1 MNKTKNVKIFTL
13 IFMMFFNIIIM
24 SFLFNSNKSSTL
36 NNMDVFERREP
47 TNLDV
52 GAINPQNE
60 ITGIISDRSG
70 KIFTNITHT
79 SQFYYINRYNPGLD
93 IQPNLFL
100 QNWNITHAR
109 MFFENIT
116 VINYTKDIET
126 QPTEFIISYSETEP
140 VYLYQKFAVE
150 TDLYINNVSIFIQ
163 DIVDE
168 DSYTDEN
175 SWEVSIVNC
184 SNDTLGTPNSLQ
196 TVGSLKRPHPSDM
209 VAHWEVFDFKDS
221 INGAI
226 FLNTSNTNSTLINGI
241 IKYWFAIKI
250 KIPPN
255 DGRTGG
261 GPKFLY
267 LNPDGSD
274 PADIGEGETFAQS
287 PRFINLTYN
296 IDNVTEYMILNGT
309 LQGGNLNSFDKFDG
323 DRFIVESV
331 LDGIKQKVLIYVK
344 LELDNLTN
352 SGYSWDDLKNLPKDY
367 PFEWKNILNSIIYSI
382 NFSIVTN
389 ISNTN
394 FIENANL
401 WWWRTSPM
409 PRWDPIS
416 PFQLNITQQKEFLQ
430 YFTTI
435 DPGEKLDVIRHMN
448 TSANGNNSII
458 FLFQYIGVN
467 ASSIYNTSI
476 DLSNVEVGK
485 IATIDTIQK
494 YDPIV
499 QDLHYANN
507 ITLSNGAF
515 NISNDEIIDSVMEN
529 DDQFLQVLGDSNSDN
544 VSIDFKFNI
553 LENLDP
559 SLWDVDDLSEW
570 IFNLPNPSIY
580 QIDFRISSNVS
591 IPDPVNLTYAALEIY
606 NGGNYA
612 PFDNYTWLQFS
623 DNKTFADIDENTK
636 ILPFDSYY
644 SWYVMHLINVSDN
657 HSLRVR
663 LRFIGNGTFKGINVS
678 IDEFT
683 LNFHVQN
690 AISSDIASKIGF
702 GLNSN
707 SLKPSDI
714 HLKNFGTDIPDNGLW
729 EMNISDGIPTQG
741 FYYFNVT
748 SIWLEVYFDVIG
760 IYTIE
765 KSQNY
770 NWEYLLAQNNP
781 KILWNV
787 SADIVYYSFYSNI
800 DESRGLQFN
809 VPSEWLL
816 IEVYNSSSSPPTV
829 SGGWYWTNQSDN
841 VFKTITLYN
850 ISDGLWKI
858 VMNSSMSILNMNYS
872 ATGEIKIDQTMV
884 ANVSISLYYGGEV
897 NFEVYSE
904 SSSMIFSDYD
914 ILNETAFENS
924 TYFEWNVLDTTLNT
938 GKYYLKTY
946 WVKYNQTHAF
956 LSIDVAQI
964 NVSKWAS
971 NFTYDPLPEAIRFGQ
986 EISLDLDFSCE
997 NSSISFEGFPVK
1009 FSIKYE
1015 TLTQPFTK
1023 YIDINYETSLNYT
1036 VPDSFT
1042 GNLNITIEFDGDY
1055 RIDGYIEEFSLD
1067 IKEKLGVNIEFIITP
1082 DIQYLTGT
1090 YYFTVKVTDEL
1101 GTPLESVELIFKLL
1115 DGQNIVVYEVA
1126 TRSNEEGIASA
1137 SLNLQNLGGG
1147 FTIQVSF
1154 AEKGIHASAE
1164 ISSESLRVINEFT
1177 RFMES
1182 FIQYLPFIILGIA
1195 IISTFITVRYIMKSR
1210 KRRVWADDATVLDDL
1225 VKISYILIIDKEA
1238 GLSIYHKQISFE
1250 DIDSD
1255 LISGFLQAISA
1266 FKTEIKKSTT
1276 TTDKRP
1282 GFEMDYVDFKIVIT
1296 DGKYVR
1302 VALVLEGTPSEKLK
1316 ENQWLFTDQFEK
1328 RFAGVLQEFE
1338 GDITP
1343 FKQSDDLVEK
1353 YFNITLIYPLKL
1365 GKHYGVIKL
1374 KGLEKDLV
1382 EMAAEIQKE
1391 RKVFFISSLLNL
1403 ALAARKASRD
1413 EIISTILS
1421 LREKG
1426 LVVPV
1431 ELD

>member
-1 MNKTKNVKIFTL
+1 MNKTKNFKIFTL
-13 IFMMFFNIIIM
+13 IFMMFFNILIM

-36 NNMDVFERREP
+36 DNIEVFERREP

-126 QPTEFIISYSETEP
+126 QPTEFIISYSEIEP

-296 IDNVTEYMILNGT
+296 IDDVIETQITIGDYI
-309 LQGGNLNSFDKFDG
+309 GGDINSFSIYDE
-323 DRFIVESV
+323 DRFFVNST
-331 LDGIKQKVLIYVK
+331 DSGKQMITYTARI
-344 LELDNLTN
+344 ELDNLTN
-352 SGYSWDDLKNLPKDY
+352 IIYSWDDLKNLPMNS
-367 PFEWKNILNSIIYSI
+367 PFEWKNILNSIVFSM
-382 NFSIVTN
+382 NFSLVTN
-389 ISNTN
+389 ISNTDTIKSAFL
-394 FIENANL
+394 FIWNPDKL
-401 WWWRTSPM
+401 D
-409 PRWDPIS
+409 WDIIY
-416 PFQLNITQQKEFLQ
+416 PFQINITQQYEFLQ
-430 YFTTI
+430 NYYIT
-435 DPGEKLDVIRHMN
+435 DPNEKYNIIRHLN
-448 TSANGNNSII
+448 TSANANNSLT
-458 FLFQYIGVN
+458 FAFYYEGVDGVTVFN
-467 ASSIYNTSI
+467 ASTNLFNLEIGEI
-476 DLSNVEVGK
+476 K
-485 IATIDTIQK
+485 TINTIQK

-507 ITLSNGAF
+507 ITLLNGAF
-515 NISNDEIIDSVMEN
+515 NISNDEIINSVMEN
-529 DDQFLQVLGDSNSDN
+529 DDQFLQVLGDSNSNN

-559 SLWDVDDLSEW
+559 SLWDVDDLNDW

-612 PFDNYTWLQFS
+612 PFNSFNWLQFS

-690 AISSDIASKIGF
+690 AISSDVASKIGF

-714 HLKNFGTDIPDNGLW
+714 HLKNFETNIPDNGLW
-729 EMNISDGIPTQG
+729 EVNISDGIPTQG

-748 SIWLEVYFDVIG
+748 SIWPEVYFDVSG
-760 IYTIE
+760 NYTIE

-770 NWEYLLAQNNP
+770 NWDYLLSQNNP

-829 SGGWYWTNQSDN
+829 SGGWYWMNQSDN
-841 VFKTITLYN
+841 IFKTITVYN

-858 VMNSSMSILNMNYS
+858 GMNSSMSILNMDYS
-872 ATGEIKIDQTMV
+872 ATGEIKIDQAMI
-884 ANVSISLYYGGEV
+884 ANASLPLYYGGEV

-914 ILNETAFENS
+914 ILNETIFENS

-971 NFTYDPLPEAIRFGQ
+971 NFTYDPLPETIRFGQ

-1090 YYFTVKVTDEL
+1090 YYFSVKVTDEL

-1164 ISSESLRVINEFT
+1164 ISSESLSVINEFT

-1182 FIQYLPFIILGIA
+1182 FIEYLPFIILGIA

-1276 TTDKRP
+1276 TTAKRP

-1296 DGKYVR
+1296 DGEYVR

-1365 GKHYGVIKL
+1365 RKHYGVIKL

-1413 EIISTILS
+1413 EIISAILS